1 MISLISLI
9 ISLSLI
15 MYLAYKG
22 YSTIITAPIIGLL
35 TILISNGLN
44 AHLMANYTEVYMN
57 GFSGFVKSYFP
68 LFLTGAI
75 FAKLMD
81 EAGYGKSIASF
92 ITNKLGKD
100 KAILAIVLKEYRG
113 DYALVLVLAGG
124 VTVTCFLL
132 KSIVTPIG
140 YLKQLFNDNG
150 IKMQYFSV
158 ALKAL
163 GIGYITGFIAD
174 ACRDGGQ
181 ASLAG
186 KAELAG
192 KCAVF
197 ILVLPLIASI
207 LETALGFLK

>member
-81 EAGYGKSIASF
+81 DLIYEKYEEELIKLKKIIDDKFRNQDGTYGDKTQSGYAFAIFSGIC
-92 ITNKLGKD
+92 I
-100 KAILAIVLKEYRG
+100 KALPVAECKNVIDTVDIVLLGPQVRFQKPQIEAMANGRIPVEVIDMRFYG
-113 DYALVLVLAGG
+113 TMNGKGVLESALEL
-124 VTVTCFLL
+124 
-132 KSIVTPIG
+132 
-140 YLKQLFNDNG
+140 
-150 IKMQYFSV
+150 IK
-158 ALKAL
+158 
-163 GIGYITGFIAD
+163 
-174 ACRDGGQ
+174 
-181 ASLAG
+181 
-186 KAELAG
+186 
-192 KCAVF
+192 
-197 ILVLPLIASI
+197 
-207 LETALGFLK
+207 